1 MDITAHAVTLISIII
16 GIGLTEMFGNLH
28 RLIRNRSRV
37 TWDWLPVVWS
47 TTLLVLVLN
56 YWWSIYLG
64 VAGFQQSSNAA
75 EFGLLLIPPILLFL
89 TTASVLP
96 NFEAN
101 SEWDMRRHYD
111 EQRKT
116 FIVTFVLYQCS
127 TWATA
132 AVVGTLGWNVIS
144 VVRAVILSLLVLLLV
159 LNKRRWDWVGVLGIL
174 AVLVFRL
181 STQVM
186 R

>member
-1 MDITAHAVTLISIII
+1 MDITAHAVTLVSIIV
-16 GIGLTEMFGNLH
+16 GLGLTEMLGNLH
-28 RLIRNRSRV
+28 RLIRNRTRV

-47 TTLLVLVLN
+47 ATLLVLVIN

-64 VAGFQQSSNAA
+64 VSGLGQPRNAA
-75 EFGLLLIPPILLFL
+75 EFGLVLIPPLLLFL

-96 NFEAN
+96 NFDAAG
-101 SEWDMRRHYD
+101 EWDMRRQYA

-116 FIVTFVLYQCS
+116 FIVTFTLYQCS

-132 AVVGTLGWNVIS
+132 MAIGTFGWNVIS
-144 VVRAVILSLLVLLLV
+144 VVRALILLTLLLMLA
-159 LNKRRWDWVGVLGIL
+159 LNKRALDWIGVLGIL
-174 AVLVFRL
+174 AILIFRL
-181 STQVM
+181 TTQVV

>member
-96 NFEAN
+96 NFDAN

-116 FIVTFVLYQCS
+116 FIITFVLYQCS

-181 STQVM
+181 TTQVM